1 MAPHIEPD
9 ILQHLNSVLRVQL
22 TAVQQHFIHV
32 LTLKAWGD
40 VATAKGITAIDEID
54 LPNAMR
60 IADLI
65 VSIGAVPE
73 LCRDHTSLAEHMP
86 APGSSYEGIFAAE
99 RQLEA
104 KLIDVLQSARNA
116 LTKAETREVAHLVL
130 NPLVPRDRYEQWIQQ
145 QTMTSH
151 TPHES
156 SPGPSESA
164 PPSLNALFAHLM
176 VVIEQGLIHSFVHW
190 HGGRKKSAD
199 AAWSMSGAAM
209 MQATQF
215 TNCLASHHSAP
226 SPAGAVLAYSV
237 QLPRIGHTSQEA
249 LMFDRAIAERCYDM
263 AEKAKADLA
272 GTEFEAICRDS
283 AAYFRELSRWQSDL
297 DYPEVPNP
305 CRGFER
311 VLQKYAWE
319 KGRSDRMSA

>member
-1 MAPHIEPD
+1 MVPHMEPD
-9 ILQHLNSVLRVQL
+9 ILHHLNAVLRVQL

-40 VATAKGITAIDEID
+40 EATANGITAIDEID

-86 APGSSYEGIFAAE
+86 APGASYEGIFAAE

-104 KLIDVLQSARNA
+104 KLIDVLQSAKHA

-130 NPLVPRDRYEQWIQQ
+130 DPLVPRARYEQWLQQ
-145 QTMTSH
+145 QTMASP
-151 TPHES
+151 TPYES
-156 SPGPSESA
+156 SPRPSESA
-164 PPSLNALFAHLM
+164 PPRLNALFAHLM

-190 HGGRKKSAD
+190 HGGRKKFAD

-209 MQATQF
+209 MQATQI

-226 SPAGAVLAYSV
+226 APAGAVAAYPV

-249 LMFDRAIAERCYDM
+249 LMFDRAIAEWCHDV
-263 AEKAKADLA
+263 AEQAKADLA

-283 AAYFRELSRWQSDL
+283 AAYFRALSRWQSDL
-297 DYPEVPNP
+297 NYPEVPNP
-305 CRGFER
+305 CRDFER
-311 VLQKYAWE
+311 VLRKYVWE
-319 KGRSDRMSA
+319 KGGSDRVSA

>member
-1 MAPHIEPD
+1 MEHD
-9 ILQHLNSVLRVQL
+9 ILQHLSSVLRVQL

-40 VATAKGITAIDEID
+40 DATAKGITAIDEID

-60 IADLI
+60 IVDLV

-73 LCRDHTSLAEHMP
+73 LCRDHASLAEHMP
-86 APGSSYEGIFAAE
+86 APGASYDGIFAAE

-104 KLIDVLQSARNA
+104 KLIDVLQSAQNA
-116 LTKAETREVAHLVL
+116 LTRAETREVAHLVL
-130 NPLVPRDRYEQWIQQ
+130 NPLAPRARYEQWIQQ
-145 QTMTSH
+145 QTITTATAH
-151 TPHES
+151 GS
-156 SPGPSESA
+156 SPRPSESA

-190 HGGRKKSAD
+190 HGGSKKFAD

-209 MQATQF
+209 LQATQI
-215 TNCLASHHSAP
+215 TNILASHRCAP
-226 SPAGAVLAYSV
+226 SPAGAVVAYSV
-237 QLPRIGHTSQEA
+237 QLPRIGHTSQDA
-249 LMFDRAIAERCYDM
+249 LMFDRAIAGRCHDV
-263 AEKAKADLA
+263 AEQAKTDLA

-283 AAYFRELSRWQSDL
+283 SASFRALSRWQPDL
-297 DYPEVPNP
+297 DYPEVPNT

-311 VLQKYAWE
+311 VLREFVWE
-319 KGRSDRMSA
+319 KGGSDRVPA